1 MLTQI
6 WSTTDLIFCHF
17 RPFFALLPHDCP
29 EKFKF
34 GKNVKCTWRYYPFR
48 YVYHK
53 PRSYDVWFLRYK
65 VQRTKVFV
73 ILGHFLSFDSP
84 NNPKNQNFETK
95 KWNSWRYYY
104 FTLAYHK
111 WQSWCMVPDISSAID
126 RFFCHFGLF
135 FALYPTNNAENQ
147 NFEKMKKLLEI
158 LSF

>member
-6 WSTTDLIFCHF
+6 WSTTDIIFCQF
-17 RPFFALLPHDCP
+17 RPFFALLPHYCP
-29 EKFKF
+29 KKFKF
-34 GKNVKCTWRYYPFR
+34 GKNVKSTWRYYPFR

-53 PRSYDVWFLRYK
+53 PRSYDVLFLRYK
-65 VQRTKVFV
+65 VQRTKFFV

-84 NNPKNQNFETK
+84 NNRKNQNFETK
-95 KWNSWRYYY
+95 NWNSWRYYY
-104 FTLAYHK
+104 FTLLYRK

-126 RFFCHFGLF
+126 RIFCHFGLF

-147 NFEKMKKLLEI
+147 NFEKKEKLLEI